1 MTKRYLLV
9 FYLLFLL
16 VPGILTTITLTTG
29 AAAQNLALQTPRV
42 TGQNYSQ
49 IKNVSLQHNK
59 NISRVNRG
67 TVGIIAG
74 DIGGTY
80 MRIAADLAAVLD
92 SNRKPKLRLL
102 PISGRGGK
110 ANIEDLL
117 FLRGVDLAIVQSDI
131 LDYMERERKYR
142 NIRNRV
148 KYIIKLFDSELHII
162 TNSKIND
169 ITDLEGKKVNFRYR
183 GSSSELTGQSILK
196 SFNVSV
202 IPTYFDQSLAL
213 EMVKRGELSAS
224 IVLAGKPS
232 SAYSLIPPN
241 SGLKLLPVKFT
252 QELAERYLPARF
264 NSQDYPGLV
273 KKGESIP
280 TIATSTVLAVYNWP
294 EDSRRYQKAALLVY
308 NLFTYITD
316 FKKPARHKKW
326 SATSPLAKVP
336 GWQRFKPAQDWIDNS
351 FQFVNNRNASTAI
364 FTIANTSDL
373 NLSRTKL
380 SNAEKKELYG
390 QFTLFLKLTNKGKKI
405 SDRELQHLFLRFLAW
420 RNSTQKR

>member
-1 MTKRYLLV
+1 MTKYNV
-9 FYLLFLL
+9 FMFYLLLL
-16 VPGILTTITLTTG
+16 FTIVFNVNV
-29 AAAQNLALQTPRV
+29 AQAQNLALQTNGGINRNLVESPVRK
-42 TGQNYSQ
+42 
-49 IKNVSLQHNK
+49 ISLQHSR

-92 SNRKPKLRLL
+92 SNRTPKLRLL

-131 LDYMERERKYR
+131 LDYMERDTKYK
-142 NIRNRV
+142 NIRNRIHYV
-148 KYIIKLFDSELHII
+148 IKLFDSELHII
-162 TNSKIND
+162 ANSKIND
-169 ITDLEGKKVNFRYR
+169 IRDLQGKKVNFRYR

-202 IPTYFDQSLAL
+202 IPTYFDQSRAL

-232 SAYSLIPPN
+232 SAYSHIPPG

-252 QELAERYLPARF
+252 QELAKKYLPARF
-264 NSQDYPGLV
+264 NHEDYPGLV
-273 KKGESIP
+273 KKGEAVT

-294 EDSRRYQKAALLVY
+294 QDSKRYQKTALLVY

-316 FKKPARHKKW
+316 FKKPSRHSKW
-326 SATSPLAKVP
+326 RATSPLAKVP
-336 GWQRFKPAQDWIDNS
+336 GWTRFKPAQEWIDNS

-364 FTIANTSDL
+364 FKLANTSEL
-373 NLSRTKL
+373 NLSPSSL
-380 SNAEKKELYG
+380 SNAKKKELYQ
-390 QFTLFLKLTNKGKKI
+390 QFTLFLQLSNKGKKV